1 MAWCKCTNRGKTRET
16 AQSIKPQ
23 KTETECP
30 PAAPAHVEVAAR
42 SGGSPEQARD
52 GRNSR
57 SCEVYCLSS
66 AKMGDEMSGGYRYKR
81 ETALARAQ
89 VLVELLRP
97 YCEQIEIAG
106 SLRRCKETVGD
117 IKIVA

>member
-30 PAAPAHVEVAAR
+30 PAAPAHVEIAAR
-42 SGGSPEQARD
+42 SGGGPEQARD

-57 SCEVYCLSS
+57 SGEVYCISS
-66 AKMGDEMSGGYRYKR
+66 AEMGDEMSGSTQKMKLN
-81 ETALARAQ
+81 TAQRLADA
-89 VLVELLRP
+89 L
-97 YCEQIEIAG
+97 IAALG
-106 SLRRCKETVGD
+106 P
-117 IKIVA
+117 A